1 MSRELFSELLL
12 TIGDKLTELRKQKGY
27 SSHETFA
34 FDYDLPRVQYW
45 RLEKGKSNFTIKTL
59 MKILAIHNLTVSE
72 FFQRID
78 GYHPDGKTKK
88 GIKLPYNENKDGK
101 SGSEHPVQTE

>member
-1 MSRELFSELLL
+1 MSREYFSAFLL

-34 FDYDLPRVQYW
+34 FDFDLPRVQYW

-59 MKILAIHNLTVSE
+59 MKILAIHNLTVNE
-72 FFQRID
+72 FFQAVGNWEI
-78 GYHPDGKTKK
+78 
-88 GIKLPYNENKDGK
+88 NQ
-101 SGSEHPVQTE
+101 SEKF